1 MNKKIEDTNEKI
13 YNAFSEVLLLKDY
26 NDVRIQDVLD
36 KSGVARSTF
45 YAHYK
50 TKEDL
55 LKSVCTTIFSH
66 VFSHVLKEE
75 KSHDFSRSSIFD
87 YKHFITHI
95 FYHIKDESLGVTAKL
110 GTGFRG
116 TCCRIRQNL
125 YQDSEY
131 FGKESRCFEAAQ
143 VYRVH
148 RTSLSC
154 SLHRL
159 VLSGGQTK

>member
-55 LKSVCTTIFSH
+55 LKSVCTTIF
-66 VFSHVLKEE
+66 
-75 KSHDFSRSSIFD
+75 
-87 YKHFITHI
+87 
-95 FYHIKDESLGVTAKL
+95 
-110 GTGFRG
+110 
-116 TCCRIRQNL
+116 
-125 YQDSEY
+125 
-131 FGKESRCFEAAQ
+131 
-143 VYRVH
+143 
-148 RTSLSC
+148 
-154 SLHRL
+154 
-159 VLSGGQTK
+159 

>member
-55 LKSVCTTIFSH
+55 LKSS
-66 VFSHVLKEE
+66 
-75 KSHDFSRSSIFD
+75 
-87 YKHFITHI
+87 
-95 FYHIKDESLGVTAKL
+95 VTVILDK
-110 GTGFRG
+110 
-116 TCCRIRQNL
+116 
-125 YQDSEY
+125 
-131 FGKESRCFEAAQ
+131 EAA
-143 VYRVH
+143 
-148 RTSLSC
+148 SKL
-154 SLHRL
+154 
-159 VLSGGQTK
+159 

>member
-66 VFSHVLKEE
+66 VFS
-75 KSHDFSRSSIFD
+75 S
-87 YKHFITHI
+87 T
-95 FYHIKDESLGVTAKL
+95 
-110 GTGFRG
+110 
-116 TCCRIRQNL
+116 
-125 YQDSEY
+125 
-131 FGKESRCFEAAQ
+131 
-143 VYRVH
+143 
-148 RTSLSC
+148 
-154 SLHRL
+154 
-159 VLSGGQTK
+159 

>member
-55 LKSVCTTIFSH
+55 LKSSA
-66 VFSHVLKEE
+66 
-75 KSHDFSRSSIFD
+75 RR
-87 YKHFITHI
+87 Y
-95 FYHIKDESLGVTAKL
+95 
-110 GTGFRG
+110 FR
-116 TCCRIRQNL
+116 TC
-125 YQDSEY
+125 
-131 FGKESRCFEAAQ
+131 F
-143 VYRVH
+143 
-148 RTSLSC
+148 RTF
-154 SLHRL
+154 
-159 VLSGGQTK
+159 

>member
-55 LKSVCTTIFSH
+55 LKSVCTTIFS
-66 VFSHVLKEE
+66 SSSRAVL
-75 KSHDFSRSSIFD
+75 
-87 YKHFITHI
+87 T
-95 FYHIKDESLGVTAKL
+95 
-110 GTGFRG
+110 
-116 TCCRIRQNL
+116 
-125 YQDSEY
+125 
-131 FGKESRCFEAAQ
+131 
-143 VYRVH
+143 
-148 RTSLSC
+148 
-154 SLHRL
+154 
-159 VLSGGQTK
+159 